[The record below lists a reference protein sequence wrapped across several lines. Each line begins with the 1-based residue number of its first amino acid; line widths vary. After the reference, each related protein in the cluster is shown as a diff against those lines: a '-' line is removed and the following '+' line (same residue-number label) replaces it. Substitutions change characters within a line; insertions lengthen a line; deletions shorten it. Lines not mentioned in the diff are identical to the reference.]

1 MVTRLSDDL
10 TLPDVPRLPERVAA
24 VIACQIAEGRYL
36 PGAKL
41 PPESQLSEVFGVS
54 RSVVR
59 EAISRLKT
67 EGLLDSRQGKGVM
80 VLGPAARTAFR
91 MEGVDRLSQPDLA
104 HFYEMRAVI
113 ESETAALAAQ
123 RRNPEDLKRL
133 RGCLDRM
140 AQAVEEGTD
149 GTGPDVEFHR
159 IIAEAS
165 GNRYLKDLMEFLNAR
180 AGQVIR
186 TAREH
191 SSRSA
196 QLPRK
201 VQEEHAAIFEAIA
214 AGDVHTARAGS
225 LRHLNNAAR
234 RLGIPKPVGLRNRHE

>member
-1 MVTRLSDDL
+1 MVTRLSDNL

-24 VIACQIAEGRYL
+24 VIARQIGEGRYL

-91 MEGVDRLSQPDLA
+91 MEGIDRLSQQELA
-104 HFYEMRAVI
+104 QFYEMRAVI
-113 ESETAALAAQ
+113 ESETAALAAR
-123 RRNPEDLKRL
+123 RRNSADLKRL
-133 RGCLDRM
+133 RGCLTRM

-186 TAREH
+186 TARDH

-196 QLPRK
+196 RLPSQ
-201 VQEEHAAIFEAIA
+201 VQQEHENIFQAIS
-214 AGDVHTARAGS
+214 AGDAEAARS
-225 LRHLNNAAR
+225 ISQHHLQNAAR
-234 RLGIPKPVGLRNRHE
+234 RLGIQKLGV

>member
-1 MVTRLSDDL
+1 MVTRLSDNL

-24 VIACQIAEGRYL
+24 VIARQIGEGRYR

-41 PPESQLSEVFGVS
+41 PPESRLSEVFGVS

-91 MEGVDRLSQPDLA
+91 MGGIDRLSPQELA
-104 HFYEMRAVI
+104 QFYEMRSVI
-113 ESETAALAAQ
+113 ESETAALAAC
-123 RRNPEDLKRL
+123 RRNSTDLKRL
-133 RGCLDRM
+133 HDSLTRM

-165 GNRYLKDLMEFLNAR
+165 GNRYLKDLMEFLNTR

-191 SSRSA
+191 SSRSPK
-196 QLPRK
+196 LPAH
-201 VQEEHAAIFEAIA
+201 VQQEHEDIFQAIA
-214 AGDVHTARAGS
+214 AGDAEAARRIS
-225 LRHLNNAAR
+225 RRHLQNAAR
-234 RLGIPKPVGLRNRHE
+234 RLGIQKIGI

>member
-1 MVTRLSDDL
+1 M
-10 TLPDVPRLPERVAA
+10 TLPDAPRLPERVAA
-24 VIACQIAEGRYL
+24 VIARQIAEGRYR

-41 PPESQLSEVFGVS
+41 PPESRLSEVFGVS

-80 VLGPAARTAFR
+80 VLAPAARTAFR
-91 MEGVDRLSQPDLA
+91 MEAVNRLSQQELA
-104 HFYEMRAVI
+104 QFYEMRSVV
-113 ESETAALAAQ
+113 ESETAALAAR
-123 RRNPEDLKRL
+123 RRNAADLKRL
-133 RGCLDRM
+133 RGCLARM

-159 IIAEAS
+159 NLAEAS
-165 GNRYLKDLMEFLNAR
+165 GNRYLKELMEFLNAR

-186 TAREH
+186 TARDH

-196 QLPRK
+196 KLPAQ
-201 VQEEHAAIFEAIA
+201 VQREHEEIFEAIS
-214 AGDVHTARAGS
+214 AGDAEAARRIS
-225 LRHLNNAAR
+225 RRHLQNAAR
-234 RLGIPKPVGLRNRHE
+234 RLGISTLGA